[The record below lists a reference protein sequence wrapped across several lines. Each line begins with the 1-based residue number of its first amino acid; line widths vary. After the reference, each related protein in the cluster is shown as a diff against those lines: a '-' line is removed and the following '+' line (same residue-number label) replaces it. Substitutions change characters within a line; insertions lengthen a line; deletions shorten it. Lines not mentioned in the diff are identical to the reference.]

1 MASNQTFDPV
11 QLWKSWYDLV
21 EKTWG
26 KTLDD
31 FIKTSEYSAMVG
43 EYQKWFFY
51 SQDQYKKMVDQVLA
65 ENNLPSKEEIA
76 RVAQLVIQLEEK
88 VEKLD
93 ERLDDEIV
101 AKLDDIKKLLQK
113 AEKLNE
119 RLDDEIVTKLDDIKE
134 ALEKAPK
141 NSTKKTNV

>member
-11 QLWKSWYDLV
+11 QMWKSWYDLV

-26 KTLDD
+26 KSMDD
-31 FIKTSEYSAMVG
+31 FVKTSEYSAMVG

-51 SQDQYKKMVDQVLA
+51 SQEQYKKWMDQFLN
-65 ENNLPSKEEIA
+65 ENNMPSKEEIA

-93 ERLDDEIV
+93 ERLDDEV
-101 AKLDDIKKLLQK
+101 MA
-113 AEKLNE
+113 
-119 RLDDEIVTKLDDIKE
+119 RLDEIKATLKE
-134 ALEKAPK
+134 SAKSPAKKA
-141 NSTKKTNV
+141 NA

>member
-31 FIKTSEYSAMVG
+31 FVRTPEYSSLVG

-51 SQDQYKKMVDQVLA
+51 SQEQYKKIVDQLLS
-65 ENNLPSKEEIA
+65 ENNVPNKEEIA
-76 RVAQLVIQLEEK
+76 HVAQLVIQLEEK

-93 ERLDDEIV
+93 ERLDDEILV
-101 AKLDDIKKLLQK
+101 KLD
-113 AEKLNE
+113 E
-119 RLDDEIVTKLDDIKE
+119 IKE
-134 ALEKAPK
+134 ALEK
-141 NSTKKTNV
+141 TKSSGRKTNDQ

>member
-11 QLWKSWYDLV
+11 QMWKSWYDLV

-26 KTLDD
+26 KSLDD
-31 FIKTSEYSAMVG
+31 FVKTSEYSAMVG

-51 SQDQYKKMVDQVLA
+51 SQDQYKRWMDQFLN
-65 ENNLPSKEEIA
+65 ENNMPSKEEIA

-93 ERLDDEIV
+93 ERLDDEI
-101 AKLDDIKKLLQK
+101 I
-113 AEKLNE
+113 
-119 RLDDEIVTKLDDIKE
+119 TKLDEIK
-134 ALEKAPK
+134 ATLEKPARGPARK
-141 NSTKKTNV
+141 AST

>member
-11 QLWKSWYDLV
+11 QMWKSWYDLV

-26 KTLDD
+26 KSMDD
-31 FIKTSEYSAMVG
+31 FVKTSEYSAMVG

-51 SQDQYKKMVDQVLA
+51 SQEQYKKWMDQFLN
-65 ENNLPSKEEIA
+65 ENNMPSKEEIA

-93 ERLDDEIV
+93 ERLDDEV
-101 AKLDDIKKLLQK
+101 MA
-113 AEKLNE
+113 
-119 RLDDEIVTKLDDIKE
+119 RLDEIKTT
-134 ALEKAPK
+134 LEKSAK
-141 NSTKKTNV
+141 SSAKKANA

>member
-11 QLWKSWYDLV
+11 QMWKSWYDLV
-21 EKTWG
+21 EKTFG
-26 KTLDD
+26 KTIDD
-31 FIKTSEYSAMVG
+31 FIKTTEYASMIG

-51 SQDQYKKMVDQVLA
+51 SQEQYKKMVDQILN

-93 ERLDDEIV
+93 ERLDDEI
-101 AKLDDIKKLLQK
+101 LSTLNEIKETLKKSKNANQK
-113 AEKLNE
+113 AT
-119 RLDDEIVTKLDDIKE
+119 I
-134 ALEKAPK
+134 
-141 NSTKKTNV
+141 

>member
-1 MASNQTFDPV
+1 VASNQTFDPV
-11 QLWKSWYDLV
+11 QMWKNWYDLV

-26 KTLDD
+26 KTIDD
-31 FIKTSEYSAMVG
+31 FIKTTEYASLVG

-51 SQDQYKKMVDQVLA
+51 SQEQYKKMMDQVLH

-93 ERLDDEIV
+93 ERIDDEI
-101 AKLDDIKKLLQK
+101 L
-113 AEKLNE
+113 
-119 RLDDEIVTKLDDIKE
+119 TKLQEIKGV
-134 ALEKAPK
+134 LEKPK
-141 NSTKKTNV
+141 SGSKK

>member
-11 QLWKSWYDLV
+11 QMWKSWYDLV
-21 EKTWG
+21 EKTFG
-26 KTLDD
+26 KTIDD
-31 FIKTSEYSAMVG
+31 FIKTTEYGSMIG

-51 SQDQYKKMVDQVLA
+51 SQEQYKKMVDQILN

-93 ERLDDEIV
+93 ERLDDEI
-101 AKLDDIKKLLQK
+101 LSTLNEIKETLKKSKNANQK
-113 AEKLNE
+113 AT
-119 RLDDEIVTKLDDIKE
+119 I
-134 ALEKAPK
+134 
-141 NSTKKTNV
+141 

>member
-11 QLWKSWYDLV
+11 QMWKSWYDLV

-26 KTLDD
+26 KTMDD
-31 FIKTSEYSAMVG
+31 FVKTSEYSTMIG

-51 SQDQYKKMVDQVLA
+51 SQDQYKKMMDQFLM
-65 ENNLPSKEEIA
+65 ENNMPNKDEIA

-101 AKLDDIKKLLQK
+101 AKLDEIK
-113 AEKLNE
+113 AA
-119 RLDDEIVTKLDDIKE
+119 LDK
-134 ALEKAPK
+134 
-141 NSTKKTNV
+141 STKVTAKKTTV